1 MFFKFF
7 WFVLWKWSY
16 NFNCYDNIVNNI
28 EYNNINYNFNNYNNI
43 NYNNKSNDE
52 NNFFDNKSYNFD
64 DYDNINDK
72 IDREFNYI
80 FFDIGN

>member
-1 MFFKFF
+1 M
-7 WFVLWKWSY
+7 LWEFYSLY
-16 NFNCYDNIVNNI
+16 
-28 EYNNINYNFNNYNNI
+28 
-43 NYNNKSNDE
+43 YNNKSNDE